1 MSADASTRSAVY
13 QGIPSMRPASMAS
26 SARARASVNGRAEV
40 TPTATNPRRWASSA
54 SSALSVAA
62 STRAPYRECSPLAG
76 LSRDGTPYDRGM
88 EETPGGGRLPRLLCI
103 MGSGETTPTMVSVH
117 ADLLTRL
124 VPRPVPAVLLDT
136 PFGFQENASDISER
150 TVEYFRDRVG
160 FPIAVASFRNREQAT
175 PLEYETM
182 LARVA
187 DARYVFAGPGSPT
200 YALRQW
206 LGTAA
211 PDLLATKLR
220 DRGGVTL
227 ARVAD
232 ARYVFA
238 GPGSPTYA
246 LRQWLGTAVPDL
258 LATKLRDG
266 GCVPLASA
274 AAVGLGMFAL
284 PVYEVYKVGEEPRW
298 LPGLDLLSI
307 TGLRAAVVPHYNNAE
322 GGTHD
327 TRYCYMGE
335 RRLRMLEELLPE
347 GVDIIGVDEH
357 TAAIFDL
364 DAATVTIRGRGGLT
378 LRRQGR
384 SQRFEDGTPLPIGDL
399 EAGGGAT
406 PETVSDAVAGDE
418 GPDESALVP
427 PAPGVSPFLQE
438 VTAQSDAADSARA
451 SRDRDAAVSAVLA
464 IDTQMHDWSADTLDS
479 DEQDRAREILRRY
492 VVRLGDL
499 ARDGAGDPRDR
510 LAPVA

>member
-1 MSADASTRSAVY
+1 
-13 QGIPSMRPASMAS
+13 
-26 SARARASVNGRAEV
+26 
-40 TPTATNPRRWASSA
+40 
-54 SSALSVAA
+54 
-62 STRAPYRECSPLAG
+62 
-76 LSRDGTPYDRGM
+76 M

-124 VPRPVPAVLLDT
+124 GPRPVPAVLLDT
-136 PFGFQENASDISER
+136 PFGFQENAADISER

-160 FPIAVASFRNREQAT
+160 FPIAVASFRNRELAT

-206 LGTAA
+206 LGTA
-211 PDLLATKLR
+211 
-220 DRGGVTL
+220 
-227 ARVAD
+227 
-232 ARYVFA
+232 
-238 GPGSPTYA
+238 
-246 LRQWLGTAVPDL
+246 VPDL
-258 LATKLRDG
+258 LAAKLRDG
-266 GCVPLASA
+266 GCVTLASA

-298 LPGLDLLSI
+298 IPGLDLLSI

-335 RRLRMLEELLPE
+335 RRLRILEELLPE

-364 DAATVTIRGRGGLT
+364 DAATVTIRGRGALT
-378 LRRQGR
+378 LRRHGR
-384 SQRFEDGTPLPIGDL
+384 SQRFENGTSLPIGEL
-399 EAGGGAT
+399 AAGDAAGADA
-406 PETVSDAVAGDE
+406 VSAAVAGN
-418 GPDESALVP
+418 GRADESALAPP

-438 VTAQSDAADSARA
+438 VAAQSDAADSALA
-451 SRDRDAAVSAVLA
+451 SRDVDAAVSAVLA

-499 ARDGAGDPRDR
+499 ARNGAGDPRD
-510 LAPVA
+510 LMAPVVDRILELRVQMRTAGEYGLADKLRDALVEAGIEVRDTPDGSTWGLTEAATRS

>member
-1 MSADASTRSAVY
+1 
-13 QGIPSMRPASMAS
+13 
-26 SARARASVNGRAEV
+26 
-40 TPTATNPRRWASSA
+40 
-54 SSALSVAA
+54 
-62 STRAPYRECSPLAG
+62 
-76 LSRDGTPYDRGM
+76 M

-124 VPRPVPAVLLDT
+124 GPRPVPAVLLDT

-206 LGTAA
+206 LGTA
-211 PDLLATKLR
+211 
-220 DRGGVTL
+220 
-227 ARVAD
+227 
-232 ARYVFA
+232 
-238 GPGSPTYA
+238 
-246 LRQWLGTAVPDL
+246 VPDL

-266 GCVPLASA
+266 GCVTLASA

-384 SQRFEDGTPLPIGDL
+384 SQRFENGTTLPIGDL
-399 EAGGGAT
+399 AAGGDAT
-406 PETVSDAVAGDE
+406 AETVSDAVAGDE

-438 VTAQSDAADSARA
+438 VTAQSDAADSALA
-451 SRDRDAAVSAVLA
+451 SRDVDAAVSAVLA
-464 IDTQMHDWSADTLDS
+464 IDSQMHDWSADTLDS

-510 LAPVA
+510 IAPVVDGILELRVQMRSAGEYGLADKLRDALVAAGIEVRDTPDGSTWELTEAAARV